1 MWPFERLRQY
11 IAHVKSTI
19 RPQLTED
26 AERLLTAYYQAQRR
40 LEGRSVA
47 RTTIRMLESVIRLT
61 QAHARLMYRSTAT
74 RLDATVAVCL
84 VEASMLSLAP
94 FITLPATNAGF
105 EANPDAQIRDIEA
118 RLMRRL
124 DEELGPEWQHHPSE
138 REEMQRKRAR
148 DEENADEENADE
160 ENDFR
165 RGNV

>member
-1 MWPFERLRQY
+1 
-11 IAHVKSTI
+11 
-19 RPQLTED
+19 
-26 AERLLTAYYQAQRR
+26 
-40 LEGRSVA
+40 
-47 RTTIRMLESVIRLT
+47 MLESLIRLT
-61 QAHARLMYRSTAT
+61 QAHARLMYRTTAT

-105 EANPDAQIRDIEA
+105 EENPDAQIRDIEV

-148 DEENADEENADE
+148 ADDDDENDENE

-165 RGNV
+165 RGNA